1 MKKILF
7 IMMLF
12 VSVFITG
19 CDAKDS
25 NDSYEG
31 TYQTYNIKED
41 TLAFENSYILVTN
54 KYYISYTS
62 ETGMIDINVDE
73 MYEYVEQQKE
83 SIKMENYNFFIK
95 QYFSDVLDCQC
106 NAVYEYKDMGDGYI
120 YVYTNSTN
128 VPLMKYTDGILLYV
142 NQETYAY
149 LKKIN

>member
-7 IMMLF
+7 IMMLL
-12 VSVFITG
+12 VAVFITG
-19 CDAKDS
+19 CDAKNS
-25 NDSYEG
+25 NDRYEG

-73 MYEYVEQQKE
+73 MHEYIEQQKE
-83 SIKMENYNFFIK
+83 STKMENYKSFIK
-95 QYFSDVLDCQC
+95 QYFSDVLDRQC

-128 VPLMKYTDGILLYV
+128 VPLMKYTDGALLYV

-149 LKKIN
+149 LKKIG